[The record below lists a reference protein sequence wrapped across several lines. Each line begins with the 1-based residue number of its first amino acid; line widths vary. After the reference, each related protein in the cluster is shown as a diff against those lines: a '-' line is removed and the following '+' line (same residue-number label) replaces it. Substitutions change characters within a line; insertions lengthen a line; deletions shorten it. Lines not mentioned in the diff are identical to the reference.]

1 MRGLDF
7 EDLPEF
13 IERRAP
19 AAVRAL
25 ALAHAEELFGWTE
38 GAPLCMRFLM
48 GLLLDMTWEELI
60 GVMQGLGPATGGN
73 VGVKSLCA
81 FAVENYAVQ
90 NPLAGVLLNRM
101 VHAVGGVPFPALR
114 NLFWGDLGNDEQM
127 RSVINGLTARGL
139 LESDDYRQRAVI
151 HPVVRR
157 YLEDNAAL
165 LGEEWRRRHAAFY
178 LGQARQYQM
187 LPLERWPE
195 VDMDWGNIFRGA
207 DWCAQRVEGVWGSP
221 ALEMLAVPQQELE
234 TVAQHAEVPQLRPDL
249 RLARDYAVALADYAF
264 WRHPP
269 GIVRWLAVGA
279 MAALALNDL
288 RSYAWCLMNIGRQL
302 FFLGRLPE
310 AIQWLDRARP
320 IFDQRDL
327 LTDLANVHTDLGT
340 TYRVLDEPR
349 RALDHFLAAFDCA
362 AQLGDQHALATTY
375 MNLGSAYFSLQ
386 QYERALTEHRKALRI
401 ALRTNDRNLTA
412 SVYNNMGLVS
422 EAMEQFDDAV
432 RAYEYALH
440 LFRQSEDVTGVSAC
454 YNNLGSVCYAR
465 GDLTQA
471 QHWYEEDRRS
481 WSSAGVDGSGGDPPQ
496 PGPCRA
502 RTGQSAGRARLLSAE
517 P

>member
-1 MRGLDF
+1 M
-7 EDLPEF
+7 
-13 IERRAP
+13 
-19 AAVRAL
+19 
-25 ALAHAEELFGWTE
+25 
-38 GAPLCMRFLM
+38 
-48 GLLLDMTWEELI
+48 
-60 GVMQGLGPATGGN
+60 
-73 VGVKSLCA
+73 
-81 FAVENYAVQ
+81 
-90 NPLAGVLLNRM
+90 
-101 VHAVGGVPFPALR
+101 
-114 NLFWGDLGNDEQM
+114 
-127 RSVINGLTARGL
+127 TARGL

-221 ALEMLAVPQQELE
+221 ALEMLADPQQELE

-401 ALRTNDRNLTA
+401 ALHTNDRNLTA

-432 RAYEYALH
+432 HAYEYALH

-471 QHWYEEDRRS
+471 RHWYDEDRQLLEQRGAWTDLAATLHNLGHVALEQGNQQGALDYFQQS
-481 WSSAGVDGSGGDPPQ
+481 RDLYAAFDLQEYVEEEEEMLEHVRTQNSASAASCKRLRQGGRVPLPWRKQISNTQ
-496 PGPCRA
+496 PTRC
-502 RTGQSAGRARLLSAE
+502 
-517 P
+517 